1 MLQAILKFFYAFRF
15 TSKLKKKDEDTKQE
29 QQTQEQEDSP
39 KRDEVIE
46 QQQEEAITENIEE
59 ALNEKSERPILET
72 ERKQIVADKD
82 VLPDPESLQWGPL
95 PEQTPE
101 LSPVETLDENY
112 LPPSF
117 FRYAKDQ
124 SHRFDNAPLEYV
136 AIGLVVAL
144 ASMLGNTVR
153 IYPKRYDKTWSEPVN
168 LWAGIIG
175 SPSRKKTPSLK
186 AGIAPLKHLK
196 SKKEGSFDFVINDAT
211 YEAACI
217 VAEENPSGILLFRDE
232 ISAWLTMLEKPDRAQ
247 ERAFYLEGFSTGQY
261 EQIRVTRDNVKID
274 NLTVSLLGGLQP
286 SKLLKM
292 LRSRNDG
299 TNNDGLFERF
309 QLLVFPDHASCY
321 VDKKPDEEATETV
334 NLIFTLLSDIGVPE
348 SPLTFSFTED
358 AQKLWDSWATD
369 FKRKEVKL
377 DEEQQTV
384 WGKYPALCAKLSLIF
399 ELVQQAE
406 SFEGC
411 GNFKVLNE
419 VTLQSLR
426 MAIKWIKFLWSHN
439 RRIYNYGH
447 EHGQDDKT
455 KLLLKRLRQIRHE
468 PFTGRDVYHGGPR
481 GLRYASEFE
490 KAADELVRLGCLKR
504 VERTTTNHKKKFW
517 YYKHPELLTK
527 WVV

>member
-1 MLQAILKFFYAFRF
+1 
-15 TSKLKKKDEDTKQE
+15 
-29 QQTQEQEDSP
+29 
-39 KRDEVIE
+39 
-46 QQQEEAITENIEE
+46 
-59 ALNEKSERPILET
+59 
-72 ERKQIVADKD
+72 
-82 VLPDPESLQWGPL
+82 
-95 PEQTPE
+95 
-101 LSPVETLDENY
+101 
-112 LPPSF
+112 
-117 FRYAKDQ
+117 
-124 SHRFDNAPLEYV
+124 
-136 AIGLVVAL
+136 
-144 ASMLGNTVR
+144 
-153 IYPKRYDKTWSEPVN
+153 
-168 LWAGIIG
+168 
-175 SPSRKKTPSLK
+175 LK
-186 AGIAPLKHLK
+186 AKGA
-196 SKKEGSFDFVINDAT
+196 FNFVINDAT

-217 VAEENPSGILLFRDE
+217 VAEENPGGILLFRDE

-247 ERAFYLEGFSTGQY
+247 ERAFYLEGFSGGQY

-292 LRSRNDG
+292 LHSRSDG
-299 TNNDGLFERF
+299 SNNDGLFERF

-321 VDKKPDEEATETV
+321 VDKEPDEDAAEKV
-334 NLIFTLLSDIGVPE
+334 NLIFSLLSEIGAPE
-348 SPLTFSFTED
+348 SPLTFSFTDD
-358 AQKLWDSWATD
+358 AQALWDSWATE
-369 FKRKEVKL
+369 FKQKEVKV

-384 WGKYPALCAKLSLIF
+384 LGKYPALCAKLALIF

-406 SFEGC
+406 SFEGSQ
-411 GNFKVLNE
+411 NFKVSEE
-419 VTLQSLR
+419 VTLKALE

-439 RRIYNYGH
+439 RRIHNYGL

-455 KLLLKRLRQIRHE
+455 ELLLKRLRQIRHE